1 MSYQLAIFDVDS
13 TLIEQEVID
22 LLASYTAH
30 GDKVSEI
37 TDAAMQGAIDFDQ
50 ALHQRVSLLKGLP
63 EGIFNEVL
71 NGISF
76 THGALELIQE
86 LKSRKFKVGV
96 VSGGFHN
103 VIDLL
108 FKDLQLDFIR
118 ANFLEVSQG
127 VLTGSTLGSIINR
140 KAKAEALIEFSNQH
154 QIPLKNTVAIGDG
167 SNDIEMVKL
176 AGLGVSYKGKPA
188 LNEVA
193 DVCLE
198 DTDLR
203 SILQYL

>member
-1 MSYQLAIFDVDS
+1 
-13 TLIEQEVID
+13 
-22 LLASYTAH
+22 
-30 GDKVSEI
+30 
-37 TDAAMQGAIDFDQ
+37 
-50 ALHQRVSLLKGLP
+50 
-63 EGIFNEVL
+63 
-71 NGISF
+71 
-76 THGALELIQE
+76 LIQE
-86 LKSRKFKVGV
+86 LKSREFKVGV

-118 ANFLEVSQG
+118 ANFLEVKQG
-127 VLTGSTLGSIINR
+127 VLTGNTLGSIINR
-140 KAKAEALIEFSNQH
+140 RAKAEALIEFSNQN
-154 QIPLKNTVAIGDG
+154 QIPLKNTIAIGDG